1 MFPAFISAGAS
12 LLGGLLGQAAER
24 RNNKYQAQLIREQNA
39 YNAPDQVRARA
50 EAAGFNPLLFV
61 GPGVGQQTA
70 TAASS
75 SSNYMGSA
83 IADAGLMLADA
94 VAKRKDA
101 MRLSRMEDQ
110 NRRLSEKVQSLTLRP
125 QVGGIYSQLVQTPTI
140 ASALGVSNADAV
152 ATVGGSAA
160 FADDPALH
168 VAIPDPV
175 LDVGS
180 GVYIGGKEVK
190 SRPGWSPASV
200 WENEYGDV
208 GQAIYGLAKV
218 GVDAAYNADLRFSP
232 LMPSAAQGES
242 ALRGAKA
249 FLGKVATP
257 RRHFS
262 YPHIPALP
270 SWADEARALGRKKP
284 KPRPNRYLN
293 YMTLPHGGPLAGF
306 K

>member
-1 MFPAFISAGAS
+1 MSALLSVAS
-12 LLGGLLGQAAER
+12 TLLGGILGQSAEK
-24 RNNKYQAQLIREQNA
+24 RNNAYQAQLIREQNA

-83 IADAGLMLADA
+83 IADAGLMLADS
-94 VAKRKDA
+94 VAKRKDV

-110 NRRLSEKVQSLTLRP
+110 NRRLSEKVQALTLRP
-125 QVGGIYSQLVQTPTI
+125 QVGGIYSQLEGGVPSL
-140 ASALGVSNADAV
+140 ANSLGVSNADAV

-180 GVYIGGKEVK
+180 GSYIGGKEFK

-208 GQAIYGLAKV
+208 GQAIYGLVKLGA
-218 GVDAAYNADLRFSP
+218 DASYNADLRFSP
-232 LMPSAAQGES
+232 MMPSAAQGEA

-249 FLGKVATP
+249 FLGRVATP
-257 RRHFS
+257 KRRFN

>member
-1 MFPAFISAGAS
+1 MVPAVISAGAS

-94 VAKRKDA
+94 VAKRKDV

-110 NRRLSEKVQSLTLRP
+110 NRRLSEKVQALTLRP
-125 QVGGIYSQLVQTPTI
+125 QVGGIYSQLEGGVPSLAKSLGVQDAASVSGVGTSSVGGGAA
-140 ASALGVSNADAV
+140 ASAVGSLRPLLDVSPEDPRRGVDNAKVKTHAGLIWIDNPWLPFSIPIPTLDGDEALDVFDMPSVV
-152 ATVGGSAA
+152 AGASGGIAVGGYKGGNYLSMGGQMDAGYPARVAA
-160 FADDPALH
+160 ARE
-168 VAIPDPV
+168 
-175 LDVGS
+175 
-180 GVYIGGKEVK
+180 K
-190 SRPGWSPASV
+190 
-200 WENEYGDV
+200 
-208 GQAIYGLAKV
+208 
-218 GVDAAYNADLRFSP
+218 AARYKLSQR
-232 LMPSAAQGES
+232 
-242 ALRGAKA
+242 
-249 FLGKVATP
+249 
-257 RRHFS
+257 
-262 YPHIPALP
+262 
-270 SWADEARALGRKKP
+270 KP
-284 KPRPNRYLN
+284 KRRPDAYSN